1 MRVRVRATVCVA
13 VSASVALVAC
23 GPEKEKEYTGSKPSE
38 ASATAAA
45 RFAPLVRL
53 HEKESLMPMDA
64 TRFIERSVLRYDH
77 DGGFCRD
84 EPPVADPVE
93 PRLLGEG
100 AGEDGYRHAEIEPGK
115 PSSTPV
121 GCPGHRDKQLATTDE
136 KARFFLDPPD
146 ELRKGEGTGAPVYWE
161 YHKHKTDPARTAY
174 VYWFFYPYNKL
185 KPVGNKHE
193 GDWERVAVQ
202 LRDGKPEATTFAK
215 HGSDPCSVKWSDLN
229 PSDGHPTVYS
239 ALGSHAS
246 YPTDGVHGVD
256 RASKKGREWRTWEN
270 VRPVDGEPWSGYAG
284 WWGAQPHVKG
294 HNGPRG
300 PYPKR
305 LLPGIFTD
313 KPCGAAD
320 KPPADPPA
328 DPPAEQPAP
337 DSPKTKDGAIKRY
350 EEFLHAVGREDI
362 DTVCEVAGPAAKQA
376 EDQGFGPCESTFVIT
391 FQMIPPEKKKALQTA
406 TVDPGGVAEL
416 APDKFEIPAEA
427 VRASVTFSESEIGSS
442 TMGYVKDEW
451 YVVD

>member
-1 MRVRVRATVCVA
+1 MRAMVSVA

-23 GPEKEKEYTGSKPSE
+23 GPEKPKEYTGAEPSQ

-45 RFAPLVRL
+45 KFAPLVRL

-64 TRFIERSVLRYDH
+64 SRFIERSVLRFDH
-77 DGGFCRD
+77 DGMCRD
-84 EPPVADPVE
+84 EAPVADPVDPRRLSPRAAE
-93 PRLLGEG
+93 P
-100 AGEDGYRHAEIEPGK
+100 YRHADVERGK

-121 GCPGHRDKQLATTDE
+121 SCPGHAEKERATTE
-136 KARFFLDPPD
+136 VGAGFYLDPPN
-146 ELRKGEGTGAPVYWE
+146 EVREGEGPGAPVYWE
-161 YHKHKTDPARTAY
+161 HHKHKTDPARTAY

-185 KPVGNKHE
+185 VAGNRHE

-202 LRDGKPEATTFAK
+202 LRDGKPQAVTFAK
-215 HGSDPCSVKWSDLN
+215 HGGDPCRTKWSELN
-229 PSDGHPTVYS
+229 PRDGHPTVYS
-239 ALGSHAS
+239 ALGSHGS
-246 YPTDGVHGVD
+246 YSTEGFHRVSHTFD
-256 RASKKGREWRTWEN
+256 RTSDEGAEWRTWDN
-270 VRPVDGEPWSGYAG
+270 VRPVDREPWWGYAG
-284 WWGAQPHVKG
+284 WWGAQQHVNG
-294 HNGPRG
+294 FNGPMG
-300 PYPKR
+300 PYPNR
-305 LLPGIFTD
+305 QLPGIFTD
-313 KPCGAAD
+313 EPCGDAD
-320 KPPADPPA
+320 KPPA

-337 DSPKTKDGAIKRY
+337 NAPKTKEGAIQRY

-391 FQMIPPEKKKALQTA
+391 FRMIPPEKKKALQTA
-406 TVDPGGVAEL
+406 TVDPGGVTET

-442 TMGYVKDEW
+442 TMGYMKDKW